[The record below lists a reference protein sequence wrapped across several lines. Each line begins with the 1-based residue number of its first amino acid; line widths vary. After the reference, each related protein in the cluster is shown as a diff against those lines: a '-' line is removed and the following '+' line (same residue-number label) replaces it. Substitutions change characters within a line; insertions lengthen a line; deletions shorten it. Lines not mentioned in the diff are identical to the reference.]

1 MDCAISIEGNG
12 IGYNINSRCNTETDK
27 DIKQLFG
34 NLKLI
39 NRFDISRIAPDGLFI
54 KGIESPM
61 GKEVGSVSFTATTE
75 RKIPHL
81 QTASIVCRYYDCQLT
96 KGAGWED

>member
-39 NRFDISRIAPDGLFI
+39 NRFDISRIALND
-54 KGIESPM
+54 
-61 GKEVGSVSFTATTE
+61 
-75 RKIPHL
+75 
-81 QTASIVCRYYDCQLT
+81 
-96 KGAGWED
+96 